1 MPITSDD
8 LKLIIQTAKEAA
20 MAPAVILREGF
31 RNLES
36 GQVRLKGMGD
46 YVTDWDH
53 RAEAV
58 VIDKIRSVFPN
69 HGICAEE
76 SGMGK
81 TLSDWIWYIDPLD
94 GTTNFVQGIPVYSVS
109 VAAVHAGVIQAG
121 AVFIPEREEL
131 FWAVC
136 GGGAFLGDKPISVS
150 GKNTL
155 EHSVLATGFPWRSR
169 AYLEA
174 YLAAFSELF
183 TASAGVRRLG
193 SAAIDLAFTACGRFD
208 GFWEMKLKPW
218 DICAGI
224 LLLREAG
231 GTVSDFRGEQD
242 WMRSGNVLAANQGIY
257 PLMLDVSLRHLTGI
271 E

>member
-1 MPITSDD
+1 MPKISND
-8 LKLIIQTAKEAA
+8 LNLIVQTAKEAA
-20 MAPAVILREGF
+20 MEPGAILREGF

-58 VIDKIRSVFPN
+58 VIEKIRSVFPD

-76 SGMGK
+76 SGVGK
-81 TLSDWIWYIDPLD
+81 GSSDWIWYIDPLD
-94 GTTNFVQGIPVYSVS
+94 GTTNYVQGIPVYSVS
-109 VAAVHAGVIQAG
+109 VAAVQGGIIQAG

-131 FWAVC
+131 FWAVS
-136 GGGAFLGDKPISVS
+136 GGGAFLGDQPIRASE
-150 GKNTL
+150 KNSL

-169 AYLEA
+169 KYLEA

-193 SAAIDLAFTACGRFD
+193 SAAIDLAYTACGRFD

-218 DICAGI
+218 DFCAGI
-224 LLLREAG
+224 LLIREAG
-231 GTVSDFRGEQD
+231 GVVSDFRGEEG
-242 WMRSGNVLAANQGIY
+242 WMQSGNVLAANAGIY
-257 PLMLDVSLRHLTGI
+257 PLMLNVSLRHLRGI

>member
-1 MPITSDD
+1 MQKSSSE
-8 LKLIIQTAKEAA
+8 LNLIIQTAKEAA
-20 MAPAVILREGF
+20 TAAGPILREGF

-36 GQVRLKGMGD
+36 SQVRLKGMGD

-53 RAEAV
+53 RAEAI
-58 VIDKIRSVFPN
+58 VIDKIRSVFPD

-76 SGMGK
+76 SGLGEGS
-81 TLSDWIWYIDPLD
+81 SDWTWYIDPLD

-109 VAAVHAGVIQAG
+109 VAAVQSGIIQAG

-131 FWAVC
+131 FWAVR
-136 GGGAFLGDKPISVS
+136 GGGAFLGDKLIRVS
-150 GKNTL
+150 ERNTL

-169 AYLEA
+169 KYLEA

-193 SAAIDLAFTACGRFD
+193 SAAIDLAYTACGRFD

-224 LLLREAG
+224 LLIREAG
-231 GTVSDFRGEQD
+231 GVVSDFRGEEGCIQ
-242 WMRSGNVLAANQGIY
+242 SGNVLAANAGIY